1 MRPKTISEKIL
12 SAKSGQDAVA
22 GDVVICDVDLVLGT
36 DASTPMAIDYFN
48 RMGGERVFDAQRIMF
63 ALDHY
68 SGTPTP
74 RTRSFHEA
82 VRNFAEPRDIEVR
95 SVGDGISFQ
104 IASESGRALPGSLV
118 IGADSHTVTCGAL
131 NLFATGIGSSD
142 LAAAM
147 ITGQIWLRVPATIRI
162 VLTGRRRS
170 SVTAKDVA
178 LTIVSRLG
186 AEGANYQAVEFS
198 GPGVASFALEERLVL
213 SNLLVESGAKAAMF
227 GADAELDAHLAAHGI
242 SSYAP
247 VAADDDAVY
256 SREVEVD
263 LAALS
268 PIVALPH
275 SPARTTTLAGAAGTP
290 IHMV

>member
-74 RTRSFHEA
+74 KTRSFHEA
-82 VRNFAEPRDIEVR
+82 VRDFAEPRGIEVR
-95 SVGDGISFQ
+95 GIGDGISFQ
-104 IASESGRALPGSLV
+104 IASESGRALPGSLI

-147 ITGQIWLRVPATIRI
+147 ITGRVWLRVPETIRVRI
-162 VLTGRRRS
+162 IGERPAY
-170 SVTAKDVA
+170 VTAKDVA
-178 LTIVSRLG
+178 LAMVGMLG
-186 AEGANYQAVEFS
+186 GEGANYAALEFS
-198 GPGVASFALEERLVL
+198 G
-213 SNLLVESGAKAAMF
+213 
-227 GADAELDAHLAAHGI
+227 
-242 SSYAP
+242 
-247 VAADDDAVY
+247 
-256 SREVEVD
+256 
-263 LAALS
+263 
-268 PIVALPH
+268 
-275 SPARTTTLAGAAGTP
+275 
-290 IHMV
+290 